1 MKNLNRI
8 ICMMS
13 CIMLFAECKK
23 SVSNEAILTI
33 KDAGDC
39 EEVAFE
45 DVATDIRI
53 VPLISDEP
61 LDGCNRVQCYG
72 STAFVR
78 SNGGGCIYIFEDGK
92 QIAKLDKIGRGP
104 GEYNRIENFVYSPS
118 TNILYIQ
125 NGYSSIIKYS
135 FPELEYLGSFEIRN
149 IFGCAEHDDSTLICR
164 MEYEGVNGD
173 YFVNSRNG
181 QVRAMLKK
189 VGGFFVMNDDMGY
202 YSPKHRILPEIG
214 SLNTISEVPAKI
226 GDEEKII
233 LKYNFGK
240 DGWPEV
246 LDSIDMNDINA
257 FLEASK
263 QFSDRQETLIC
274 ETRFALPTDGSIS
287 FWYTVGLTGGSSCYF
302 RLTGDEMV
310 KYSGFKGTGTIN
322 GITPTGLTNDGA
334 YVHIFEGIPESIFDD
349 SGKRSSFTA
358 DLENAMKAQAFNN
371 PVLVFYKIK

>member
-1 MKNLNRI
+1 MKLFRLFV
-8 ICMMS
+8 CMTAGV
-13 CIMLFAECKK
+13 MLFSECKK
-23 SVSNEAILTI
+23 GNTVNDGILSI
-33 KDAGDC
+33 NNSS
-39 EEVAFE
+39 ESQEVEFE

-53 VPLISDEP
+53 LPLISDEP

-135 FPELEYLGSFEIRN
+135 FPELEYIGSFEIPN
-149 IFGCAEHDDSTLICR
+149 VFGCAEHDDSTLICR

-181 QVRAMLKK
+181 QVRAMHKK

-202 YSPKHRILPEIG
+202 YSPNHRILSEIG
-214 SLNTISEVPAKI
+214 SLNTISEVQAKI
-226 GDEEKII
+226 DDEEKII

-240 DGWPEV
+240 DGWPES

-257 FLEASK
+257 FLEVG
-263 QFSDRQETLIC
+263 QQLSDRQETIIS
-274 ETRFALPTDGSIS
+274 ETRFAVPTDESIS
-287 FWYTVGLTGGSSCYF
+287 FWYKVGLIGGYRYF

-310 KYSGFKGTGTIN
+310 KYSGFKATGTIN
-322 GITPTGLTNDGA
+322 GITPTGLTDDGT
-334 YVHIFEGIPESIFDD
+334 YVHIFEGMPESIFDD
-349 SGKRSSFTA
+349 SGKRSEFTSQ
-358 DLENAMKAQAFNN
+358 LEKAMKSQAFNN